1 MGSGV
6 EFVMIFFISHT
17 HPETPQPLSGLSAR
31 SSVERHTGHSPQPAA
46 AVRVEPC
53 FTNFS
58 RIQKKAQISATQNLA
73 RRVTA
78 FSVFSDPRRLY
89 TDYTPTDRPGPRPR
103 LTRTGQPSLYG
114 FTGRRGPMPR
124 PATDG
129 PHETA
134 TRDTL
139 SCVR

>member
-73 RRVTA
+73 SRDSL
-78 FSVFSDPRRLY
+78 FSF
-89 TDYTPTDRPGPRPR
+89 
-103 LTRTGQPSLYG
+103 LTRDASLH
-114 FTGRRGPMPR
+114 P
-124 PATDG
+124 
-129 PHETA
+129 TA
-134 TRDTL
+134 RDPDL
-139 SCVR
+139 A